1 MGERFSSRSRQSP
14 QTPQSRQMSRTYTTT
29 GINLK
34 SMPLG
39 ENDRL
44 LTILTPESGLVR
56 AVAPGARK
64 PKSRLAGRSALFVV
78 NELFLARGKS
88 LDRITQAETIT
99 SYPGLTRNLGILT
112 ASQYLAELVL
122 VQALSEQPHAELFEL
137 LNEHLRR
144 LESLSKQAK
153 VTEVLPHLTHGVFH
167 LLAWGGIAPQVHGC
181 GITQRPIVP
190 DVTRSNWTVAFAI
203 DAGGVVS
210 EAAQNLD
217 TYKAKPQ
224 LKPKGEN
231 AARVREAPAEYRIAP
246 RSRAPKFHLNATELT
261 LLQRMSLP
269 QLPTLPE
276 EIAHSPSMEAA
287 WITVERVLRQYAEY
301 HLGRSIRSATLVD
314 SYIRSNSVP
323 APSRP
328 S

>member
-1 MGERFSSRSRQSP
+1 
-14 QTPQSRQMSRTYTTT
+14 MSRTYTVT

-56 AVAPGARK
+56 AVAPGSRK

-122 VQALSEQPHAELFEL
+122 VQALSEQPQAELFEL

-153 VTEVLPHLTHGVFH
+153 VTEVLPHLTHAVFH

-181 GITQRPIVP
+181 CITQRPIIP
-190 DVTRSNWTVAFAI
+190 EIARSNWTVSFAI

-210 EAAQNLD
+210 EAVQNSDTYSD

-231 AARVREAPAEYRIAP
+231 AAKVREAPAEYRIAP
-246 RSRAPKFHLNATELT
+246 RSRAPKFDLNATELT
-261 LLQRMSLP
+261 ILQRMSLP
-269 QLPTLPE
+269 QLPTLPD

-301 HLGRSIRSATLVD
+301 HLGRSIRSATLMD

-323 APSRP
+323 VPSRP